1 MHTARLRAVNYSHVT
16 VKTLHNLSGIAG
28 GRGGGGQ
35 GEGEADKGEPS
46 VQREEMRE
54 TATEKKQ

>member
-1 MHTARLRAVNYSHVT
+1 MHRARLQAVNYSHVT
-16 VKTLHNLSGIAG
+16 VKTLHNLPGIAG
-28 GRGGGGQ
+28 GRGGGGL
-35 GEGEADKGEPS
+35 GEGKADKREPR